1 METEGP
7 MRIAAGLQMGRK
19 AKAVEV
25 DAADDEGDLS
35 LTFLASVR
43 SSRHNVSNEIH
54 LVLEGNWGRPEG

>member
-35 LTFLASVR
+35 LTFLTSVR
-43 SSRHNVSNEIH
+43 SSDIT
-54 LVLEGNWGRPEG
+54 